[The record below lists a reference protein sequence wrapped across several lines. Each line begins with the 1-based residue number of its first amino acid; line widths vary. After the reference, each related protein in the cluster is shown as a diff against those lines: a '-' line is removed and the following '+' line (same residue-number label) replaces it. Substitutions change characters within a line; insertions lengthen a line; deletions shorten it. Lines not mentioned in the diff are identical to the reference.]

1 MINRDKADI
10 QQFRMLADQLRR
22 ELYIKRVLVSDAAKD
37 LMKFINEH
45 QREDVLVSGFT
56 SMKENPFRPKSSL
69 SCTMI

>member
-22 ELYIKRVLVSDAAKD
+22 ELYIKRLLVSDAAKD
-37 LMKFINEH
+37 LMK
-45 QREDVLVSGFT
+45 EDVLVSGFT